1 MVASANCGHWS
12 LLSADKPDARC
23 YRLGAVLINRRTFL
37 FAASASTLAACTS
50 RTRLAG
56 GADAAPAGNSNSK
69 PNPDPKKL
77 PASIA
82 MVGDS
87 ITARSQTA
95 LQRVLTQVGFS
106 SITINAEPSRRIEA
120 GTKKPTPGIE
130 LIKFIAA
137 SDTPGMW
144 VIALGTNDA
153 GLYAND
159 SDYQSLIDKA
169 LKLIADKTPLVW
181 MNAYR
186 HDQLKGCE
194 QFNSVLRNTLKR
206 RGNATVGEWY
216 QQCTDTK
223 EAILTNDGVHPND
236 AGILVFADTIRAAIA
251 TRLT

>member
-153 GLYAND
+153 GLYAGD
-159 SDYQSLIDKA
+159 VDYQGLVDDMLAAIPPKA
-169 LKLIADKTPLVW
+169 PLVW
-181 MNAYR
+181 VSTYR
-186 HDQLKGCE
+186 ADQIPGCE
-194 QFNSVLRNTLKR
+194 TFNLVMRAALRKR
-206 RGNATVGEWY
+206 GHSTVGEWY
-216 QQCTDTK
+216 QAVTK
-223 EAILTNDGVHPND
+223 SNESILTHDGVHPNAD
-236 AGILVFADTIRAAIA
+236 GILVFADTVRAAIA
-251 TRLT
+251 TQLS